1 MNSNLSPM
9 DLLKKEILY
18 KSLHR
23 GSKECDL
30 VIGGFVRESL
40 ETFSHEN
47 LLLLRDLVDLD
58 DVQFFRVLE
67 TQDPEFTRLL
77 EPYRLYRQK
86 LSSS

>member
-58 DVQFFRVLE
+58 DVQFFRMLE
-67 TQDPEFTRLL
+67 TEDPEFQSLV
-77 EPYRLYRQK
+77 EPYQQYVQNLKGR
-86 LSSS
+86 